1 MPRVNGTPDAHCR
14 PARPPRPRSGP
25 DRQVLRAEPVFDTV
39 QRRVRRS
46 LGRLHLQHLAEA
58 LDRRGEDQIHIGQN
72 VLVHSAGAIEPR
84 SGQGAGPAQRH
95 RLRAVSDRDQLSV
108 STAGGEREVHG
119 SRLRADRTVGL
130 FHQRCVGFHPATAL
144 GGTRTGA
151 TDFSSVNVAPS
162 GFANTVSRSVRSSTT
177 STRSPDAV
185 AALDSGEADS
195 IAASPTAVGT
205 AVACQVRA
213 GTEPITVAVT
223 ASAHTP

>member
-144 GGTRTGA
+144 GGDPYWRNRLFQREMSPRRGSRTPSPA
-151 TDFSSVNVAPS
+151 RFAPPRLPH
-162 GFANTVSRSVRSSTT
+162 AHPM
-177 STRSPDAV
+177 RSPPSTPVRPIPSQRHQPLRERPLPARSEQV
-185 AALDSGEADS
+185 PNP
-195 IAASPTAVGT
+195 SPW
-205 AVACQVRA
+205 
-213 GTEPITVAVT
+213 P
-223 ASAHTP
+223 